1 MKRYFAFL
9 TFVSLAAS
17 TAWAQRALA
26 PPQVGFIQD
35 SRGEVRPVN
44 GLAGNFLVGGA
55 AASGVFSASYSGS
68 FGLLKLASALM
79 VIDQQG
85 RTIASVDAPAGPALF
100 AFSADGSPALAYF
113 EQSRALRVWDGHA
126 FQPGPNIN
134 QDVLS
139 IASLSS
145 TLGALIVQRGD
156 DLWELSFELSTG
168 GIASQTALPGI
179 ASPML
184 LLAGGGFVYRD
195 AQGVVVRHVDGS
207 DKHIAAHLPA
217 KLAFGQMGTG
227 WIQVTDLATGRLF
240 AMNVQ
245 PGHEGYYILPEVR
258 Q

>member
-1 MKRYFAFL
+1 MKRYFALL

-17 TAWAQRALA
+17 AAWAQRALA

-35 SRGEVRPVN
+35 SRGEVRAVN

-55 AASGVFSASYSGS
+55 AASGIVSSAYSGS
-68 FGLLKLASALM
+68 FGLLKSASALM

-85 RTIASVDAPAGPALF
+85 RTLATVDAPSGPALL
-100 AFSADGSPALAYF
+100 AFSPDESPALAYF
-113 EQSRALRVWDGHA
+113 QQSKALRVWGGRA
-126 FQPGPNIN
+126 FQPGPNVD
-134 QDVLS
+134 QAALS
-139 IASLSS
+139 IAPLSR
-145 TLGALIVQRGD
+145 TLGALVVQRGD

-168 GIASQTALPGI
+168 AIVSQTALPGI
-179 ASPML
+179 TSPML

-207 DKHIAAHLPA
+207 EKHIAAHLPA
-217 KLAFGQMGTG
+217 SLAFGQMGNG
-227 WIQVTDLATGRLF
+227 WIQVTDLATSRLF
-240 AMNVQ
+240 AVNVQ